1 MAGLDR
7 AWPGWRRP
15 GLGAQTRLILA
26 AGLLILLGLLAVLG
40 TDLVQERDRADQQVQ
55 ARQIKIDS
63 LELTIAMVNQET
75 GLRGYSYS
83 AETVFLE
90 PYSAGQAAARSAGPI
105 MAATAEAV
113 RIIQTAA

>member
-1 MAGLDR
+1 MIGRIL
-7 AWPGWRRP
+7 AWI
-15 GLGAQTRLILA
+15 ILA
-26 AGLLILLGLLAVLG
+26 AGLLILLGLLAMLG

-90 PYSAGQAAARSAGPI
+90 PYSAGQAAAVAGNADCATVFCHAGSALSVSCQRLI
-105 MAATAEAV
+105 SS
-113 RIIQTAA
+113 